1 MLLEMVANTIIA
13 YPIVAFVMTTTS
25 SAATVV
31 LTIAS
36 LPALRLSFADRTV
49 E

>member
-1 MLLEMVANTIIA
+1 MFLEWTASMIIA
-13 YPIVAFVMTTTS
+13 YPIVLFVMTKTI
-25 SAATVV
+25 SAVAVDV
-31 LTIAS
+31 MIAS